1 MQSSVTMR
9 PSEKAPSSTP
19 LARNLPRRAALLSL
33 ATLVLASAGI
43 TQAQP
48 APSPQ
53 QSQTSHAAPVQ
64 PAATP
69 STAPQSTAP
78 QSTAP
83 QSTAPPSA
91 AQPSAPPSVPPA
103 TPANLLDQPAQ
114 PATVEN
120 RGGALSVRAN
130 NASLAQILH
139 QVARETGMQLD
150 GLAGDERVFG
160 TFGPGNPR
168 DVLVSL
174 LDGTSYNVLM
184 VGDLSNGAPRQLL
197 LTHKTGGA
205 PVNTANAAQPRHRP
219 PDNPDDDSEDAPPDQ
234 DAPQPQPDQS
244 QDLQNQQPEE
254 QPPGSPDMPRTPQQ
268 MLEQLQ
274 QMHQSDQPPEQAP
287 EPPPQ

>member
-1 MQSSVTMR
+1 MR
-9 PSEKAPSSTP
+9 PSEKASSSTP
-19 LARNLPRRAALLSL
+19 PARNLARRARLLSL
-33 ATLVLASAGI
+33 ATLLLAAAGI

-53 QSQTSHAAPVQ
+53 RNETSHAPVQ

-69 STAPQSTAP
+69 SAAPQPT
-78 QSTAP
+78 T
-83 QSTAPPSA
+83 PPSA
-91 AQPSAPPSVPPA
+91 APSSASQPSASQQASSPQAAASPSAPPA

-184 VGDLSNGAPRQLL
+184 VGDLLNGAPRQLF

-205 PVNTANAAQPRHRP
+205 PVNTANAAQPRHRQ